1 MLVYHAALCV
11 AEAKFELGSL
21 RLQSPGSPPP
31 APMLSVPRDKGKEA
45 VTQPDRGWQ
54 MPSLNPR
61 AKPFTRLVS
70 FPPPKSLILSLQAR
84 NREVTVQV
92 TWLKSHSHGIS
103 LGVTAYTVVN
113 YIILSDVGTEGV
125 RRCAP
130 FLSGV

>member
-70 FPPPKSLILSLQAR
+70 SPPPKSLILSLQAR

-92 TWLKSHSHGIS
+92 TWLKSHSHGTS
-103 LGVTAYTVVN
+103 LGVQWSRFCAATA
-113 YIILSDVGTEGV
+113 EGMG
-125 RRCAP
+125 
-130 FLSGV
+130 LES